1 MQAWVVSDYGDYHD
15 VMQWG
20 EFETPQPGP
29 GEALVKVA
37 ASGVSFAL
45 VLRIAGQYQI
55 KDPLP
60 FVPGTDVAGEVVAV
74 GENCPYQVGERV
86 AGTAGRGGFAEYAI
100 LPGDITY
107 RLPEG
112 MPDTDGVAMLNAYQ
126 TSYIGLKH
134 HGRVGKGDYLLVHGA
149 AGALGLAAVQ
159 LGKHMGA
166 TVIATASSAE
176 KLDACKR
183 HGADHLI
190 NYSTDDFVEAV
201 QDVSKGHG
209 ADVIYDPVGG
219 DVFDAS
225 RRCIAFRGRLV
236 IVGFTSGRIPEIAT
250 NRMLLRC
257 FAVDGFT
264 LHGYRQHQPHLL
276 EEGQAELFRLY
287 REHGLRPAIHEV
299 MPIGELARAFELIQ
313 NRKTIGKIVLVPG

>member
-1 MQAWVVSDYGDYHD
+1 MQAWVVGEYGDYRK

-20 EFETPQPGP
+20 EFDTPQPEP
-29 GEALVKVA
+29 GEALIKVGA
-37 ASGVSFAL
+37 AGVSFAL
-45 VLRIAGQYQI
+45 ILRVEGKYQI

-74 GENCPYQVGERV
+74 GKGSPFQVGERV
-86 AGTAGRGGFAEYAI
+86 AGTGTRGGFAEYAT

-107 RLPEG
+107 RIPAG
-112 MPDTDGVAMLNAYQ
+112 MPDSDAVAMLNAYQ

-134 HGRVGKGDYLLVHGA
+134 HGRVGPGDFLLIHGA

-159 LGKHMGA
+159 LGKRMGA
-166 TVIATASSAE
+166 TVIATAGSPE
-176 KLDACKR
+176 KLAACKAQ
-183 HGADHLI
+183 GADHAV
-190 NYSTDDFVEAV
+190 NYVADDFVEAV
-201 QDVSKGHG
+201 NEITGGHG

-236 IVGFTSGRIPEIAT
+236 VVGFTSGRIPEIGT

-257 FAVDGFT
+257 FSVDGFT

-276 EEGQAELFRLY
+276 EEGQAELFRMY
-287 REHGLRPAIHEV
+287 TEDGLRPAIHEV
-299 MPIGELARAFELIQ
+299 LPISQVVAALEVIQ
-313 NRKTIGKIVLVPG
+313 NRKSIGKIVVVPE